1 MSTVVAYHL
10 FCCDVHNL
18 NRGRECGVS
27 LETEGKTGGE
37 RMTERE
43 RKREERS
50 SEDNRVKKT
59 RLSGVCSPHKSD
71 RGNGSVE
78 SAFYSH
84 LQQLTQLKDLKH

>member
-1 MSTVVAYHL
+1 M
-10 FCCDVHNL
+10 
-18 NRGRECGVS
+18 S

-43 RKREERS
+43 REERS

-78 SAFYSH
+78 SAFYSLQH
-84 LQQLTQLKDLKH
+84 LT

>member
-37 RMTERE
+37 RMTERERE

-84 LQQLTQLKDLKH
+84 LQQLT

>member
-1 MSTVVAYHL
+1 MSTVAVHHL

-37 RMTERE
+37 RMTESE
-43 RKREERS
+43 RKREERGREREERS

-59 RLSGVCSPHKSD
+59 HLSGVCSPHKSD

-84 LQQLTQLKDLKH
+84 LQHLT

>member
-1 MSTVVAYHL
+1 M
-10 FCCDVHNL
+10 
-18 NRGRECGVS
+18 S

-43 RKREERS
+43 REKVGREGEERS

-71 RGNGSVE
+71 RGNGSIE
-78 SAFYSH
+78 SAFYSLQH
-84 LQQLTQLKDLKH
+84 LT

>member
-1 MSTVVAYHL
+1 MSTGAAHHL

-37 RMTERE
+37 RMTKTEKE
-43 RKREERS
+43 REERS

-78 SAFYSH
+78 SAFYSLQH
-84 LQQLTQLKDLKH
+84 LT